1 MNAQG
6 SALRAR
12 SAAVVYGGRS
22 GERGVS
28 LDSGRAMLSA
38 LGGALPGAQPGSP
51 AAFERLEA
59 VEIDERG
66 RWLVRGAALSP
77 ERALVELEG
86 IEVFVLALHGGEG
99 ENGVLQGL
107 LEASGRAY
115 TGSGVAASALCM
127 DKVHARALAGSQGL
141 AVARAHCVHA
151 AAWRDE
157 RESEL
162 RVLAALSAEGGLVV
176 KPRRG
181 GSSVAMALAN
191 ELPQACAAVERVL
204 ALGDD
209 ALVEQRVSGREISC
223 PVIGN
228 AHGALRA
235 LPVIE
240 IEPADG
246 RFFDYEQKY
255 SAQGARESCP
265 PRSVPPERA
274 ARAAALALRMHR
286 AAGCGGASRSD
297 FIVPPAV
304 AGRAAHEQPEP
315 VFLETNT
322 LPGMTERSLLPRAAE
337 VAGRSMRELCLE
349 LVELALEAARQRA
362 S

>member
-1 MNAQG
+1 MSAQRQG
-6 SALRAR
+6 AR
-12 SAAVVYGGRS
+12 SAAVLYGGRS

-28 LDSGRAMLSA
+28 LESGRAMLGA
-38 LGGALPGAQPGSP
+38 LGGALPGEQASSP
-51 AAFERLEA
+51 AVFERLEP

-66 RWLVRGAALSP
+66 RWIVRGAALSP

-86 IEVFVLALHGGEG
+86 IEIFVLALHGGEG

-127 DKVHARALAGSQGL
+127 DKLHARALAAGEGL
-141 AVARAHCVHA
+141 ALAGAHCVSA
-151 AAWRDE
+151 RAWREQRADE
-157 RESEL
+157 VR
-162 RVLAALSAEGGLVV
+162 ALERLGASGGLVV

-181 GSSVAMALAN
+181 GSSVAMASTD
-191 ELPQACAAVERVL
+191 ELEQACAAVERVL

-209 ALVEQRVSGREISC
+209 ALVEQRIRGREISC

-228 AHGALRA
+228 ARGATRA

-265 PRSVPPERA
+265 PRTVPPERA

-286 AAGCGGASRSD
+286 AAGCNGASRSD
-297 FIVPPAV
+297 FIVPPELP
-304 AGRAAHEQPEP
+304 GRAPHEQPEP

-322 LPGMTERSLLPRAAE
+322 LPGMTERSLLPRAAG
-337 VAGRSMRELCLE
+337 VAGQPMRALCLE
-349 LVELALEAARQRA
+349 LVELGLEAARQRA

>member
-1 MNAQG
+1 M
-6 SALRAR
+6 SARADSERAR
-12 SAAVVYGGRS
+12 SAAVLYGGRS

-28 LDSGRAMLSA
+28 FESGRAILSA
-38 LGGALPGAQPGSP
+38 LGGALPGAQAASP
-51 AAFERLEA
+51 PAFERLEPI
-59 VEIDERG
+59 EIDERG
-66 RWLVRGAALSP
+66 RWIVRGVALAP

-115 TGSGVAASALCM
+115 TGSGVSASALCM
-127 DKVHARALAGSQGL
+127 DKLHARALAASEGL
-141 AVARAHCVHA
+141 TLARAHCVRA
-151 AAWRDE
+151 RAWRDE
-157 RESEL
+157 RASEL
-162 RVLAALSAEGGLVV
+162 RALEALDLRGGLVI

-191 ELPQACAAVERVL
+191 ELEPACAAIERVL

-228 AHGALRA
+228 ARGALRA

-255 SAQGARESCP
+255 SEQGARESCP
-265 PRSVPPERA
+265 PHSVPPARA

-286 AAGCGGASRSD
+286 AAGCNGASRSD
-297 FIVPPAV
+297 FFVPPELP
-304 AGRAAHEQPEP
+304 GREPHEQPEP

-322 LPGMTERSLLPRAAE
+322 LPGMTERSLLPRAAG
-337 VAGRSMRELCLE
+337 VAGQSMRELCLE

-362 S
+362 P